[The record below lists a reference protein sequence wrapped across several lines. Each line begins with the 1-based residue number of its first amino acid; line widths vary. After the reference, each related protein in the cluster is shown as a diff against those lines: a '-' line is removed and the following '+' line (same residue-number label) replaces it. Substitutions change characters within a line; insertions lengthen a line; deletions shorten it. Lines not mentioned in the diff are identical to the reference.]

1 MSQRVW
7 AAASVATKGRTAA
20 AASFFEF
27 MVRSLKGR
35 TAAVCQTRGEGVNR
49 AASRARRSGPKGSG
63 LAGDNNLRHLVIMIR
78 TQISLTKPEYEAA
91 KREAA
96 RVGVSLAELLR
107 RSLRTVIPVD
117 ESKPWM
123 RYAGMVESGDV
134 PSSRHL
140 DDVVYGQKA

>member
-49 AASRARRSGPKGSG
+49 AADRIDPFHGAASQLCAATVNSSSEMSLSGGGFGLTLIGARPSMIFAWAWAIESVMRDPVG
-63 LAGDNNLRHLVIMIR
+63 L
-78 TQISLTKPEYEAA
+78 P
-91 KREAA
+91 
-96 RVGVSLAELLR
+96 
-107 RSLRTVIPVD
+107 
-117 ESKPWM
+117 
-123 RYAGMVESGDV
+123 
-134 PSSRHL
+134 
-140 DDVVYGQKA
+140 